1 MAKVAEL
8 VKKEAN
14 VKALSNKE
22 KPADFVGNISFE
34 AVKKIAKTV
43 KMAGNTEEAKIR
55 QVVGSCVSYRITID
69 GKNPKEFRHF
79 GMK

>member
-22 KPADFVGNISFE
+22 KPAEFVGTISFE
-34 AVKKIAKTV
+34 AVKKIAKSV
-43 KMAGNTEEAKIR
+43 KMAGNSENARIR
-55 QVVGSCVSYRITID
+55 QVVGSCVSYRIMID
-69 GKNPKEFRHF
+69 GKNPKLLAHY